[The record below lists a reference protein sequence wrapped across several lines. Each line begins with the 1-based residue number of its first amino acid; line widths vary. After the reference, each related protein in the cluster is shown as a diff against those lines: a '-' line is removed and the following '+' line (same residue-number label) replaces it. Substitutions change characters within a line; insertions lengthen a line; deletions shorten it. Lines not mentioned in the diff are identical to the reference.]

1 MSEQQQYIGERWTQE
16 SIKILTALGW
26 TQINDSGYDIPC
38 SFKNRHGSNGKI
50 RSNPHGIDISF
61 ICLDPFLNKNEIII
75 VESKTRQWNGIT
87 VSSLESFLKQ
97 LLYTLECSNC
107 CNSFNGYDYDTMNTG
122 LLMIWCNEPL
132 QYNPEEFIKKL
143 KKVKIS
149 ATNKFLKLYVASNYE
164 ILKYCSLIKTI
175 EEIKSKPNCQEFK
188 IFYPSDTFGNYNS
201 LPNRRDIINLSYMFS
216 KFIFARS
223 KEIEKMGKITTEID
237 ITHIFFFEEPT
248 REELNFISTKFGN
261 YQLEDCQKII
271 IHFYGK
277 KEEAFRNDLNFFKN
291 SMNKKY
297 IDNDKNL
304 EIEYNYMPVF
314 KEVPTNLGGFNND

>member
-1 MSEQQQYIGERWTQE
+1 
-16 SIKILTALGW
+16 
-26 TQINDSGYDIPC
+26 
-38 SFKNRHGSNGKI
+38 
-50 RSNPHGIDISF
+50 
-61 ICLDPFLNKNEIII
+61 
-75 VESKTRQWNGIT
+75 
-87 VSSLESFLKQ
+87 
-97 LLYTLECSNC
+97 
-107 CNSFNGYDYDTMNTG
+107 
-122 LLMIWCNEPL
+122 
-132 QYNPEEFIKKL
+132 
-143 KKVKIS
+143 
-149 ATNKFLKLYVASNYE
+149 
-164 ILKYCSLIKTI
+164 
-175 EEIKSKPNCQEFK
+175 
-188 IFYPSDTFGNYNS
+188 
-201 LPNRRDIINLSYMFS
+201 MFS